1 MSVRQPLNIATV
13 GGLAVA
19 GAFLSGVGALFLAFG
34 SRSANPLAAAVALL
48 AAAVA
53 FCGIAYV
60 IFGR

>member
-1 MSVRQPLNIATV
+1 MSKPLNIATV

-19 GAFLSGVGALFLAFG
+19 GALLTGVGALAIAVI
-34 SRSANPLAAAVALL
+34 SSNTNPLAAALALL

-53 FCGIAYV
+53 FCGTAFI